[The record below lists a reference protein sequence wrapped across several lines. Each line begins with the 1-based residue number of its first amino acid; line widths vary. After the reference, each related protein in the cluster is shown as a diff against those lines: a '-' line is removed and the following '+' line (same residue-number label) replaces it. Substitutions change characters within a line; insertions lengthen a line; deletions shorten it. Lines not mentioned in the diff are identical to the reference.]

1 MGLLTSF
8 YHNSAAVNKK
18 VQGALGGNFID
29 PDSLGFVYHS
39 HCAAIKQIFRFKYTQ
54 ILGYRPLARI

>member
-1 MGLLTSF
+1 LVGLLPSF

-18 VQGALGGNFID
+18 FWQALSGDFD
-29 PDSLGFVYHS
+29 KRLGSDYGFNGVVDERD
-39 HCAAIKQIFRFKYTQ
+39 CRLKYTQ

>member
-18 VQGALGGNFID
+18 FQGALGGNFID
-29 PDSLGFVYHS
+29 PEAEVLF
-39 HCAAIKQIFRFKYTQ
+39 
-54 ILGYRPLARI
+54 